1 MGRCCRVNNRNNL
14 LSANDIN
21 NTLPVVNSYN
31 CNNSSCNREESLL
44 DNLCN
49 FLGCNCNCQFDT
61 SNSRNLEEVNG
72 ILEEVGCDYIT
83 LRSTNTGRRTICN
96 TDTLQFVNIL

>member
-1 MGRCCRVNNRNNL
+1 MGRCCRVNNRNNVL
-14 LSANDIN
+14 GVSET
-21 NTLPVVNSYN
+21 NTNLQSVNSCG
-31 CNNSSCNREESLL
+31 CNTVSCNREETLL

-49 FLGCNCNCQFDT
+49 FLGCNCNCLFDT
-61 SNSRNLEEVNG
+61 NSRNMEEVNG

-83 LRSTNTGRRTICN
+83 LRATNNGRKIICN